1 MWRLSD
7 SNTLKNKASDWNS
20 NDQWKLKQI
29 NDNFFIIEN
38 LSNGMVLGTEN
49 GSKVV
54 KPEEAKE
61 TKEKT
66 SQMWEKGNQDSEGYF
81 VLVSVSSKKALT
93 AHSSDV
99 LEIKGTFLTLHY
111 SFVYREK

>member
-7 SNTLKNKASDWNS
+7 SNTLKNKASDWNR
-20 NDQWKLKQI
+20 NDEWKLKQI
-29 NDNFFIIEN
+29 NDTFFIIEN

-54 KPEEAKE
+54 KEEAKE

-81 VLVSVSSKKALT
+81 VLIGVSSKKALT

-99 LEIKGTFLTLHY
+99 LEIKGTFLTLY
-111 SFVYREK
+111 SFVYIEK